1 MLKKTS
7 IYTLLF
13 LCIAILMLP
22 ACSGNHS
29 EDHKE
34 IKDEAKYTCPMH
46 PQIVQNEPGTCPICK
61 MDLVLMKDTG
71 TEAALML
78 SDSQIQL
85 ANILTMQVG
94 SSSFSTS
101 KVLNGRLVTS
111 PLQTEVISSRNAG
124 RIERLFVK
132 ETGRKIIKGEPLF
145 QIYSEQLQVLQ
156 QDYLLQIKQVAAFPG
171 EKIYQ
176 SLKEAARNKLKLFG
190 YSDAQ
195 IMALAKRNQVSPLV
209 TVYASASGVVNEIN
223 VSEGQYISEGSPVL
237 RLESYDRLWV
247 EADVYPSEIDQVA
260 LGSQLKIVVNGLSDI
275 AQNTKVDFISPALDP
290 STQRLTIRASID
302 NSAGKFQPGMQA
314 NVYLSTG
321 NVSNVVSLPLESV
334 IRDENGAYVWVKTDK
349 NSFMYRKVIAG
360 AEDANKII
368 ITSGISGGEELVTR
382 GAYLLHSELI
392 LKRGTN
398 FKQ

>member
-1 MLKKTS
+1 
-7 IYTLLF
+7 
-13 LCIAILMLP
+13 
-22 ACSGNHS
+22 
-29 EDHKE
+29 
-34 IKDEAKYTCPMH
+34 
-46 PQIVQNEPGTCPICK
+46 
-61 MDLVLMKDTG
+61 
-71 TEAALML
+71 
-78 SDSQIQL
+78 
-85 ANILTMQVG
+85 
-94 SSSFSTS
+94 
-101 KVLNGRLVTS
+101 
-111 PLQTEVISSRNAG
+111 
-124 RIERLFVK
+124 
-132 ETGRKIIKGEPLF
+132 
-145 QIYSEQLQVLQ
+145 
-156 QDYLLQIKQVAAFPG
+156 
-171 EKIYQ
+171 
-176 SLKEAARNKLKLFG
+176 
-190 YSDAQ
+190 
-195 IMALAKRNQVSPLV
+195 MALAKRNQASPLV
-209 TVYASASGVVNEIN
+209 IVYASASGVVNEIN

-260 LGSQLKIVVNGLSDI
+260 LGSQLKIIVNGLSDI

-302 NSAGKFQPGMQA
+302 MQA

-334 IRDENGAYVWVKTDK
+334 IRDENGAYVWLKTDK